1 VGKSV
6 TETTSAQQVHGWS
19 GVERL
24 VKGLRSR
31 KRVHRY
37 LVFLLFAAASELFAL
52 CFQLARPSRE
62 HSKDHGKQRRTFRP
76 LPSG

>member
-1 VGKSV
+1 M
-6 TETTSAQQVHGWS
+6 
-19 GVERL
+19 

-37 LVFLLFAAASELFAL
+37 LVVLLFAAASELFAL

-62 HSKDHGKQRRTFRP
+62 HGKDHSKQRRTFRRLP
-76 LPSG
+76 LG